1 MLCLRWYVNSILT
14 VFEVKMRRWFDV
26 STSLFHHIIC
36 ICTCMIVKV
45 DTSYNFTKIYFTTVD
60 ISLQYQ
66 LKTHT
71 HTSIHQ
77 PISPHPNVFLIENS
91 QSLLLYHNYAIF
103 LPSSQFILRYWY
115 VTSMRPKPC

>member
-1 MLCLRWYVNSILT
+1 
-14 VFEVKMRRWFDV
+14 MRRWFDV

-36 ICTCMIVKV
+36 MHLYDCK
-45 DTSYNFTKIYFTTVD
+45 SRYFLLISQKSTLRQCD